1 MTPAVA
7 CTASIQKMM
16 DSVFSVRVRNFIR
29 AIEVRSGGYE
39 VLAGRIRVPR
49 RSRAM
54 LVACAAFD
62 RLFAARTAGW

>member
-1 MTPAVA
+1 
-7 CTASIQKMM
+7 
-16 DSVFSVRVRNFIR
+16 
-29 AIEVRSGGYE
+29 VRSGGYE

-49 RSRAM
+49 PSRAM